1 METDVGYQA
10 WEVLLKL
17 PKPDLG
23 LALEIARNLGFD
35 MELMSELLPVGV
47 AGMKLV
53 LNDTLSENLG

>member
-1 METDVGYQA
+1 M
-10 WEVLLKL
+10 KL

-23 LALEIARNLGFD
+23 LALEIAQNLGFD
-35 MELMSELLPVGV
+35 MELMSELLPVGI